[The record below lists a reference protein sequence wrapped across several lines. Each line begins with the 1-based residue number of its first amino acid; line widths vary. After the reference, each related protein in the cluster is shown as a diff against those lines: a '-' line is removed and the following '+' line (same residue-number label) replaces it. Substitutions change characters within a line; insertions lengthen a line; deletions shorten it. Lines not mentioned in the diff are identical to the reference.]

1 MKIAVFS
8 DAFHPQISGVTTFVL
23 NMATYLAKEGHEI
36 RIYAPKF
43 PNSSFDDSALPK
55 NVSVYRVPSFKVIT
69 DPNMR
74 IGLPN
79 IIKLS
84 NDFSKFNPDVVHVH
98 TPLTLGIL
106 GLTLA
111 KSKGK
116 PTVGTYHTYIP
127 DFMYYVSPI
136 AFFKSLSKTL
146 FTKYRKKDPRIAKQY
161 LAKWKR
167 VKLFEKRIR
176 LSSNKRVK
184 KEKKRRLV
192 WSITKSHYKHFN
204 VLTTPSKVLV
214 NELKKHKINENIM
227 FLSNGIELDLFKNSN
242 QKKEPYDKNRQK
254 TLIHVGRI
262 APEKRVDIVLK
273 AFKILLDK
281 KYNVKLVIAGFG
293 VYVEEMQKLAKELG
307 IDEHVEFTGKVPREK
322 LPEYYSRSDIF
333 VTASPI
339 ETQGIVVLE
348 AMSCGIPA
356 VGVKK
361 LALSELIKDGY
372 NGILAEPDNPSDF
385 AKKCIKLL
393 ELSSEEYKK
402 YSDNAIAS
410 VQEHDIK
417 NSMKRLL
424 EIYKIAISKRI
435 ISKAKSLYY
444 NILFLLILQKIIG
457 I

>member
-43 PNSSFDDSALPK
+43 PKSSFDDSALPK
-55 NVSVYRVPSFKVIT
+55 NVSVYRALSFKVVT

-74 IGLPN
+74 ISIPN
-79 IIKLS
+79 LVKLS
-84 NDFSKFNPDVVHVH
+84 NDFSKFNPDIVHIH

-106 GLTLA
+106 GLTIA

-127 DFMYYVSPI
+127 DFVCYVSPI

-146 FTKYRKKDPRIAKQY
+146 FAKYRKKDPKLANQY
-161 LAKWKR
+161 LNKWKKI
-167 VKLFEKRIR
+167 KLFEKKIK
-176 LSSNKRVK
+176 LIKDKKQK
-184 KEKKRRLV
+184 KEKKMRLV
-192 WSITKSHYKHFN
+192 WSLTKSHYKHFN

-214 NELKKHKINENIM
+214 DELKKHKINKNIM

-273 AFKILLDK
+273 AFKIILDK

-293 VYVEEMQKLAKELG
+293 VCVEEMQKLAKELG
-307 IDEHVEFTGKVPREK
+307 IDKHVEFTGKVPREK
-322 LPEYYSRSDIF
+322 LPEYYSKADLF

-348 AMSCGIPA
+348 AMSCGIPS

-372 NGILAEPDNPSDF
+372 NGILAEPNNPADF
-385 AKKCIKLL
+385 AKKCITLL
-393 ELSSEEYKK
+393 ELSPEEYKK
-402 YSDNAIAS
+402 YSDNALES

-417 NSMKRLL
+417 NSMKRLQ
-424 EIYKIAISKRI
+424 EIYKVAISKRI
-435 ISKAKSLYY
+435 IFKAKSLYY
-444 NILFLLILQKIIG
+444 NILFILTLQKIIG

>member
-8 DAFHPQISGVTTFVL
+8 DAFQPQISGVTTFVL

-55 NVSVYRVPSFKVIT
+55 NVSVYRALSFKVIT

-74 IGLPN
+74 ISLPN

-84 NDFSKFNPDVVHVH
+84 NDFSKFNPDVVHIH

-106 GLTLA
+106 GLTIA
-111 KSKGK
+111 KSKEK

-127 DFMYYVSPI
+127 DFMCYVSPI

-146 FTKYRKKDPRIAKQY
+146 FTKYRKKDPILAKQY
-161 LAKWKR
+161 LAKWKKI
-167 VKLFEKRIR
+167 KLFEKKIK
-176 LSSNKRVK
+176 SVKTEKQK
-184 KEKKRRLV
+184 KEKKMRLV

-214 NELKKHKINENIM
+214 DELKRHKINKNIM

-242 QKKEPYDKNRQK
+242 QKKEPYDNNRQK

-281 KYNVKLVIAGFG
+281 KYNVKLIIAGFG

-307 IDEHVEFTGKVPREK
+307 IEKHVEFTGKVLREK
-322 LPEYYSRSDIF
+322 LPEYYSNADIF

-361 LALSELIKDGY
+361 LALNELIKDGY

-385 AKKCIKLL
+385 AKKCITLL
-393 ELSSEEYKK
+393 ECTPKEYKK
-402 YSDNAIAS
+402 YSDNALKS

-435 ISKAKSLYY
+435 VSKAKSLYY